1 VLVHHSVD
9 IDCPIETVASA
20 FATGP
25 HTWFPQ
31 LERSNRTALDPQFAR
46 VVIQKKVVVEVGVPS
61 TSGAYTEFPI
71 TWQATY
77 IKQPFPVMTGKIE
90 LAAVDARVT
99 RLTVC
104 GMYQA
109 PLGRL
114 GAHFDDA
121 LMHEVAEATVTELAE
136 AIAKRFAANAGG
148 SAWAD

>member
-9 IDCPIETVASA
+9 IDRPIEAVASA

-25 HTWFPQ
+25 HRWFPQ
-31 LERSNRTALDPQFAR
+31 LERSNRTALDPQLAR
-46 VVIQKKVVVEVGVPS
+46 VVIQKKVLVEVGVPS
-61 TSGAYTEFPI
+61 TSGAYTEVPI

-77 IKQPFPVMTGKIE
+77 IRQPFPVMTGKIE
-90 LAAVDARVT
+90 LAPVAARVT

-104 GMYQA
+104 GMYQP

-114 GAHFDDA
+114 ATHFDDA
-121 LMHEVAEATVTELAE
+121 LMHEVAEATVIELAE
-136 AIAKRFAANAGG
+136 AIAKRLAANADG